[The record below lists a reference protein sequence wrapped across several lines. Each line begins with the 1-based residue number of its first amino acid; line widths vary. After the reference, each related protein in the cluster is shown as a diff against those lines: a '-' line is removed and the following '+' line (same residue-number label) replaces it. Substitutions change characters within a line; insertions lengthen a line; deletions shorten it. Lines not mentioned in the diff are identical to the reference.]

1 MKFILIST
9 LLLALFFSTGCS
21 KDNDNHIPEEVLV
34 EKISGTIPKTIDL
47 NGRKIEDWLISY
59 GNYNYNTQL
68 IGSEV
73 MGTAIGTGYN
83 NLYRASI
90 LFAPKDW
97 RNELGEIP
105 LVKSLPPS
113 KPNFKNQNT
122 LDSILWADILYAN
135 YDGEK
140 VSEING
146 LEFSHA
152 NALWDF
158 HLDGFPEGTTIKL
171 TQLAKG
177 EFLPYKK
184 GDGKFQYVMMGNW
197 WTPDHSKQY
206 ILAYVENEIYKIELD
221 MNKKN
226 TIYRFELHFDKLT
239 KTLVIKELKEA
250 VWSDEPWPEDS
261 EISKNL

>member
-1 MKFILIST
+1 MNLYQVMRTISIST
-9 LLLALFFSTGCS
+9 LLLAIFLSTGCS
-21 KDNDNHIPEEVLV
+21 KNNDNDVPDEVFV

-47 NGRKIEDWLISY
+47 SGRKIDDWFISY
-59 GNYNYNTQL
+59 GNYNYSTRF

-73 MGTAIGTGYN
+73 IGTAIGTGYN
-83 NLYRASI
+83 NLYQASI

-97 RNELGEIP
+97 RDELGEIP
-105 LVKSLPPS
+105 FVKSLPPS
-113 KPNFKNQNT
+113 KPRFKNQNT

-135 YDGEK
+135 YGREK
-140 VSEING
+140 VSEIDG

-171 TQLAKG
+171 TQLPQGEFMPYDKG
-177 EFLPYKK
+177 E
-184 GDGKFQYVMMGNW
+184 GRFQYVMMGSW

-226 TIYRFELHFDKLT
+226 TIYRFELHFDKIS
-239 KTLVIKELKEA
+239 KTLGIKELKES
-250 VWSDEPWPEDS
+250 VWSDETWPEH
-261 EISKNL
+261 